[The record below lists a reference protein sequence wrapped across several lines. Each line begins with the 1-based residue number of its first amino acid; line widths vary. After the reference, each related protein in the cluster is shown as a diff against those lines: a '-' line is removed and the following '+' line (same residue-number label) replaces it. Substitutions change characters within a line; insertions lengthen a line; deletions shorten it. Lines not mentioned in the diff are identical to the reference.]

1 MDTQNLTFSYSVST
15 REYNR
20 NKDERQTPFL
30 QWQEKQGTIKDLES
44 DIKNGF
50 AFCPTFNHDGATFT
64 NRAKT
69 KTNLKATYFIT
80 FDFDA
85 VKLTAGQ
92 FYGSM
97 IGTGL
102 TPSMVY
108 TTANNGNFKQGKNET
123 YCNRY
128 RVIYLIDEPITT
140 AEDYT
145 AIHTALKTEIAHTV
159 NDTNIFND
167 TTDKDVSHFYAGCK
181 DTDAYSNN
189 SVISLSWLADRYS
202 VKLVGEGI
210 RTPYND
216 SFVDTMKSHADT
228 SPKTDASN
236 TKIVETQK
244 GQKCGNGGLY
254 EKREKVLYNRS
265 HKNDPFS
272 NVWDEFT
279 QDYEQQA
286 NTFNRLAFAYRGRL
300 PMLPT
305 ATDLTPYINETNK
318 DKLYIDVDGDFT
330 ELVYRRVKVSKRD
343 RNGEMVERWENA
355 KFCDGMARRRK
366 LFLHCLLL
374 RHITPTA
381 TRVQILWNAVNFMV
395 DYIDNAQDPIT
406 KYEVSRIVDNA
417 MSKDLQQWQQ
427 VKQRFSKT
435 FKVNKTVAAQRDIK
449 PKQAAL
455 KARNERATDRKTEKW
470 ERIAAVFDPSKTN
483 KENLKAL
490 EQNGLKITPSYLQE
504 WKRENGFTKQ
514 GKRSRAE
521 QIALYYDPQLT
532 DLQNVEQLAANGVKV
547 SLKTFKRWKT
557 ENGLTK
563 QRNGKQGQKPNKAH
577 ESVFIAVVEDL
588 PTNETTCKQ
597 GANVGYFSSLDV
609 EDLANAFLNVGTA
622 EHKSVKPLETCKEFD
637 PWAFYCSHHLD
648 GARYGKDVVKDR
660 EELETFKREN
670 RAKGIDPKAMSE
682 EDFIAWLCMDDGQE
696 TPPHEETEDEPF

>member
-1 MDTQNLTFSYSVST
+1 MDTQNFTFSYSVST
-15 REYNR
+15 RKYDR
-20 NKDERQTPFL
+20 NKDERSTAFL
-30 QWQEKQGTIKDLES
+30 QWQEKQGTIKDLVI
-44 DIKNGF
+44 DVKNGL

-64 NRAKT
+64 NKAKT

-202 VKLVGEGI
+202 IELVGI
-210 RTPYND
+210 RTRSND
-216 SFVDTMKSHADT
+216 CFIETISSHADT
-228 SPKTDASN
+228 CK
-236 TKIVETQK
+236 KIVETQK

-254 EKREKVLYNRS
+254 EKREKVLYNGS

-272 NVWDEFT
+272 KTWDDFAN
-279 QDYEQQA
+279 DYENPV
-286 NTFNRLAFAYRGRL
+286 NTFNRLAFLYRGRL

-305 ATDLTPYINETNK
+305 ATDLTPYMNETNQN
-318 DKLYIDVDGDFT
+318 KLYIDVDGNFT
-330 ELVYRRVKVSKRD
+330 ELVYRRIKVKKRD

-355 KFCDGMARRRK
+355 KFSDGMARRRK
-366 LFLHCLLL
+366 LFLHCILL

-406 KYEVSRIVDNA
+406 KHEVSKIVDNA
-417 MSKDLQQWQQ
+417 MSKDLHQWQQ

-435 FKVNKTVAAQRDIK
+435 FKVNKAVAAQREIK

-470 ERIAAVFDPSKTN
+470 ERIAAIFDPTKTN
-483 KENLKAL
+483 KENLKTLA
-490 EQNGLKITPSYLQE
+490 EKGTNITPSYLQE
-504 WKRENGFTKQ
+504 WKRENGYTKQ
-514 GKRSRAE
+514 GKRSKAE
-521 QIALYYDPQLT
+521 TIAAFYDPTLT
-532 DLQNVEQLAANGVKV
+532 DGQNVEQLATNGVKV

-563 QRNGKQGQKPNKAH
+563 PRKSKQGQKPNKAV
-577 ESVFIAVVEDL
+577 EGVFNGVVEDII
-588 PTNETTCKQ
+588 TNETTCKQ
-597 GANVGYFSSLDV
+597 GANVGNFSSLDI
-609 EDLANAFLNVGTA
+609 EELANGFLNGGRA
-622 EHKSVKPLETCKEFD
+622 EHKSVKPLETCKDFD
-637 PWAFYCSHHLD
+637 PWDFYKSHNLD
-648 GARYGKDVVKDR
+648 GARHGKDVIKDR
-660 EELETFKREN
+660 EDVETFKREN
-670 RAKGIDPKAMSE
+670 RAKGIDPDSMTE
-682 EDFIAWLCMDDGQE
+682 EDFITWLCTDNEQAE
-696 TPPHEETEDEPF
+696 TTSSTYSTVEEDEPF

>member
-1 MDTQNLTFSYSVST
+1 MDTQNFTFSYSVST
-15 REYNR
+15 RKYDR
-20 NKDERQTPFL
+20 NKDERSTAFL

-202 VKLVGEGI
+202 IELVGI
-210 RTPYND
+210 RTRSND
-216 SFVDTMKSHADT
+216 CFIETISSHADT
-228 SPKTDASN
+228 SKE
-236 TKIVETQK
+236 IVETQK

-254 EKREKVLYNRS
+254 EKREKVLYNGS

-272 NVWDEFT
+272 KVWDEFT

-305 ATDLTPYINETNK
+305 ATDLIPYINETNK

-470 ERIAAVFDPSKTN
+470 ERIAAIFDPIKTN
-483 KENLKAL
+483 QENLKAL
-490 EQNGLKITPSYLQE
+490 ADNGTNITPSYLQE

-514 GKRSRAE
+514 GKRSKAE
-521 QIALYYDPQLT
+521 TIAAYFDPQLT
-532 DLQNVEQLAANGVKV
+532 DGQNVEQLAANGVKV
-547 SLKTFKRWKT
+547 SLKTFKRWKA

-563 QRNGKQGQKPNKAH
+563 QRNCKQGQKPNKAH
-577 ESVFIAVVEDL
+577 ESVSIAVVEDL
-588 PTNETTCKQ
+588 PTTETTCTQ
-597 GANVGYFSSLDV
+597 GANVGYFQSLDIM
-609 EDLANAFLNVGTA
+609 DLANAFLNGGTA
-622 EHKSVKPLETCKEFD
+622 EHKSVKPLETCKDFY
-637 PWAFYCSHHLD
+637 PWQFYTSHHLD
-648 GARYGKDVVKDR
+648 GARYGKDVMKDR

-670 RAKGIDPKAMSE
+670 RAKGIDPNAMSE
-682 EDFIAWLCMDDGQE
+682 EDFLTWLCTENEQAE
-696 TPPHEETEDEPF
+696 TTSSTYSTVEEDEPF

>member
-1 MDTQNLTFSYSVST
+1 
-15 REYNR
+15 
-20 NKDERQTPFL
+20 
-30 QWQEKQGTIKDLES
+30 
-44 DIKNGF
+44 
-50 AFCPTFNHDGATFT
+50 
-64 NRAKT
+64 
-69 KTNLKATYFIT
+69 
-80 FDFDA
+80 
-85 VKLTAGQ
+85 
-92 FYGSM
+92 
-97 IGTGL
+97 
-102 TPSMVY
+102 
-108 TTANNGNFKQGKNET
+108 
-123 YCNRY
+123 
-128 RVIYLIDEPITT
+128 
-140 AEDYT
+140 
-145 AIHTALKTEIAHTV
+145 
-159 NDTNIFND
+159 
-167 TTDKDVSHFYAGCK
+167 
-181 DTDAYSNN
+181 
-189 SVISLSWLADRYS
+189 
-202 VKLVGEGI
+202 
-210 RTPYND
+210 
-216 SFVDTMKSHADT
+216 
-228 SPKTDASN
+228 
-236 TKIVETQK
+236 
-244 GQKCGNGGLY
+244 
-254 EKREKVLYNRS
+254 
-265 HKNDPFS
+265 
-272 NVWDEFT
+272 
-279 QDYEQQA
+279 
-286 NTFNRLAFAYRGRL
+286 
-300 PMLPT
+300 
-305 ATDLTPYINETNK
+305 
-318 DKLYIDVDGDFT
+318 
-330 ELVYRRVKVSKRD
+330 
-343 RNGEMVERWENA
+343 MVERWENA

-381 TRVQILWNAVNFMV
+381 TRVQILWNAVNFIV

-406 KYEVSRIVDNA
+406 KHEVSKIVDNA
-417 MSKDLQQWQQ
+417 MSKDLHQWQQ

-435 FKVNKTVAAQRDIK
+435 FKVNKAVAAQREIK

-514 GKRSRAE
+514 GKRSKAE
-521 QIALYYDPQLT
+521 TIAAYFDPQLT
-532 DLQNVEQLAANGVKV
+532 DGQNVEQLAANGVKV
-547 SLKTFKRWKT
+547 SLKTFKRWKA

-563 QRNGKQGQKPNKAH
+563 QRNCKQGQKPNKAH

-609 EDLANAFLNVGTA
+609 EDLANAFLNGGTA

>member
-1 MDTQNLTFSYSVST
+1 MDTQNFTFSYSVST

-50 AFCPTFNHDGATFT
+50 AFCPTFNHDGDVFT
-64 NRAKT
+64 NKAKT

-181 DTDAYSNN
+181 ETDAYSNN
-189 SVISLSWLADRYS
+189 SVISLTWLCDRYS
-202 VKLVGEGI
+202 VELCGEGI
-210 RTPYND
+210 RTRSND
-216 SFVDTMKSHADT
+216 CFNETISSHADT
-228 SPKTDASN
+228 SKE
-236 TKIVETQK
+236 IVETQK

-254 EKREKVLYNRS
+254 EKREKVLYNGS
-265 HKNDPFS
+265 NKNDPFS

-406 KYEVSRIVDNA
+406 KHEVSKIVDNV

-435 FKVNKTVAAQRDIK
+435 FKVNKAVAAQREIK

-470 ERIAAVFDPSKTN
+470 ERIAAIFDPTKTN
-483 KENLKAL
+483 QENLKAL
-490 EQNGLKITPSYLQE
+490 ADNGTNITPSYLQE
-504 WKRENGFTKQ
+504 WKRENGYTKQ
-514 GKRSRAE
+514 GKRSKAE
-521 QIALYYDPQLT
+521 TIAAFYDPTLT
-532 DLQNVEQLAANGVKV
+532 DGQNVEQLAANGVKV

-557 ENGLTK
+557 QNGLTK
-563 QRNGKQGQKPNKAH
+563 PRNSKQGQKPNKAH

-597 GANVGYFSSLDV
+597 GANVGYFSSLDI
-609 EDLANAFLNVGTA
+609 EELANGFLNGGRA
-622 EHKSVKPLETCKEFD
+622 EHKSVKPLETCQDFD
-637 PWAFYCSHHLD
+637 PWDFYKSHNLD
-648 GARYGKDVVKDR
+648 GARYGKDVIKDR
-660 EELETFKREN
+660 EDVETFKRKN
-670 RAKGIDPKAMSE
+670 RAKGIDPNSMTE
-682 EDFIAWLCMDDGQE
+682 EDFITWLCTDNEQTE
-696 TPPHEETEDEPF
+696 TTQTPEGMTEDEPF

>member
-69 KTNLKATYFIT
+69 KTNLKATYLIT

-85 VKLTAGQ
+85 VRLTAGE
-92 FYGSM
+92 FYGCM
-97 IGTGL
+97 IGTAI

-181 DTDAYSNN
+181 ETDAYSNN
-189 SVISLSWLADRYS
+189 SVISLTWLCDRYS
-202 VKLVGEGI
+202 VELCGEGI
-210 RTPYND
+210 RTRSND
-216 SFVDTMKSHADT
+216 CFIETISSHADT
-228 SPKTDASN
+228 SKE
-236 TKIVETQK
+236 IVETQK

-272 NVWDEFT
+272 NVWNEFAN
-279 QDYEQQA
+279 DYEQQA
-286 NTFNRLAFAYRGRL
+286 NTFNRLAFAFRGRL

-305 ATDLTPYINETNK
+305 STDLTPYMNETNK

-330 ELVYRRVKVSKRD
+330 ELVYRRIKVKKRD
-343 RNGEMVERWENA
+343 RNGEVVERWENA
-355 KFCDGMARRRK
+355 KFSDGMARRRK

-381 TRVQILWNAVNFMV
+381 TRVQILWNAVNFIV

-406 KYEVSRIVDNA
+406 KHEVSKIVDNA
-417 MSKDLQQWQQ
+417 MSKDLHQWQQ

-435 FKVNKTVAAQRDIK
+435 FKVNKAVAAQREIK

-470 ERIAAVFDPSKTN
+470 ERIAAIFDPTKTN
-483 KENLKAL
+483 KENLKTLA
-490 EQNGLKITPSYLQE
+490 EKGTNITPSYLQE
-504 WKRENGFTKQ
+504 WKRENGYTKQ
-514 GKRSRAE
+514 GKRSKAE
-521 QIALYYDPQLT
+521 TIAAFYDPTLT
-532 DLQNVEQLAANGVKV
+532 DGQNVEQLATNGVKV

-563 QRNGKQGQKPNKAH
+563 PRKSKQGQKPNKAV
-577 ESVFIAVVEDL
+577 EGVFNGVVEDII
-588 PTNETTCKQ
+588 TNETTCKQ
-597 GANVGYFSSLDV
+597 GANVGNFSSLDI
-609 EDLANAFLNVGTA
+609 EELANGFLNGGRA
-622 EHKSVKPLETCKEFD
+622 EHKSVKPLETCKDFD
-637 PWAFYCSHHLD
+637 PWDFYKSHNLD
-648 GARYGKDVVKDR
+648 GARHGKDVIKDR
-660 EELETFKREN
+660 EDVETFKREN
-670 RAKGIDPKAMSE
+670 RAKGIDPDSMTE
-682 EDFIAWLCMDDGQE
+682 EDFITWLCTDNEQAE
-696 TPPHEETEDEPF
+696 TTSSTCSTVEEDEPF

>member
-1 MDTQNLTFSYSVST
+1 MTQQNYTFSYSVST
-15 REYNR
+15 REYDR
-20 NKDERQTPFL
+20 NTDERQTAFL
-30 QWQEKQGTIKDLES
+30 KWQEKQGTVNDLLT
-44 DIKNGF
+44 DIKNGL
-50 AFCPTFNHDGATFT
+50 AFCPTFHHDGDVFS

-123 YCNRY
+123 YNNRY
-128 RVIYLIDEPITT
+128 RVIYVIDEPITT

-167 TTDKDVSHFYAGCK
+167 TTDKDVSHFFAGCK
-181 DTDAYSNN
+181 DGDAYSNN

-202 VKLVGEGI
+202 VELCGKGI
-210 RTPYND
+210 RTRSND
-216 SFVDTMKSHADT
+216 
-228 SPKTDASN
+228 
-236 TKIVETQK
+236 KIVEPQK

-272 NVWDEFT
+272 KVWDEFAK
-279 QDYEQQA
+279 DYQQQA

-305 ATDLTPYINETNK
+305 STDLTPYMNETNK

-330 ELVYRRVKVSKRD
+330 ELLYRRIKVKKRD
-343 RNGEMVERWENA
+343 RNGEVVERWENA
-355 KFCDGMARRRK
+355 KFSDGMARRRK

-406 KYEVSRIVDNA
+406 KHEVSKIVDNV

-427 VKQRFSKT
+427 VKQRYQKT
-435 FKVNKTVAAQRDIK
+435 FKVNKAVAAQREIK

-470 ERIAAVFDPSKTN
+470 ERIAAIFDPTKTN
-483 KENLKAL
+483 KENLKTLA
-490 EQNGLKITPSYLQE
+490 EKGTNITPSYLQE
-504 WKRENGFTKQ
+504 WKRENGYTKQ

-609 EDLANAFLNVGTA
+609 EDLANAFLNGGTA

>member
-202 VKLVGEGI
+202 IELVGI
-210 RTPYND
+210 RTRSND
-216 SFVDTMKSHADT
+216 CCIETISSHADT
-228 SPKTDASN
+228 SKE
-236 TKIVETQK
+236 IVETQK

-254 EKREKVLYNRS
+254 GKREKVLYNGS

-272 NVWDEFT
+272 KVWDEFT
-279 QDYEQQA
+279 KDYEQQA

-470 ERIAAVFDPSKTN
+470 ERIAAIFDPIKTN
-483 KENLKAL
+483 QENLKAL
-490 EQNGLKITPSYLQE
+490 ADNGTNITPSYLQE
-504 WKRENGFTKQ
+504 WKRENGFTMQ
-514 GKRSRAE
+514 GKRSKAE
-521 QIALYYDPQLT
+521 LIATHYDPTLT
-532 DLQNVEQLAANGVKV
+532 DGQNVEQLAANGVKV

-557 ENGLTK
+557 ENGFTK
-563 QRNGKQGQKPNKAH
+563 PRAKAENNPNKDR
-577 ESVFIAVVEDL
+577 EGVFNGTVEDL

-597 GANVGYFSSLDV
+597 GANMGCFSSLDID
-609 EDLANAFLNVGTA
+609 ELANGFLNCGNA
-622 EHKSVKPLETCKEFD
+622 EHKNVKKSETSQDFD
-637 PWAFYCSHHLD
+637 PWQFYQSHNLE

-670 RAKGIDPKAMSE
+670 RAKGIDPNAMSE
-682 EDFIAWLCMDDGQE
+682 EDFLTWLCTENEQAE
-696 TPPHEETEDEPF
+696 TTSSTCSTVEEDEPF